1 MAETI
6 QHILEVKGE
15 IGMYNKLLT
24 YIQKLLR
31 KGKCNKKA
39 IESLLSLMLANRD
52 FFIDKMDEKDTKLEL
67 WQHIGTGEFSIKEYD
82 KSKIKS
88 AKHT

>member
-6 QHILEVKGE
+6 QHILEIKGE

-24 YIQKLLR
+24 YIQKQLR
-31 KGKCNKKA
+31 IGKCNKKA

-52 FFIDKMDEKDTKLEL
+52 FFINEMDEKEQKLCL
-67 WQHIGTGEFSIKEYD
+67 WQHIDTGEFLIKKNGTTYL
-82 KSKIKS
+82 
-88 AKHT
+88 T